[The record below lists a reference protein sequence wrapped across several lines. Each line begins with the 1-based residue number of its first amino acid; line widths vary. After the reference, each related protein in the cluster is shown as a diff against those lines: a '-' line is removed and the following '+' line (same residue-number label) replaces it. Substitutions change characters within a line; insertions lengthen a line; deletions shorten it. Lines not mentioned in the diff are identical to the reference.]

1 MDIMSGIVWEGRLEV
16 MLEEDIV
23 VGSIEKNEKILKL
36 FWLIKKWLLFNNKE

>member
-36 FWLIKKWLLFNNKE
+36 FWLIKK